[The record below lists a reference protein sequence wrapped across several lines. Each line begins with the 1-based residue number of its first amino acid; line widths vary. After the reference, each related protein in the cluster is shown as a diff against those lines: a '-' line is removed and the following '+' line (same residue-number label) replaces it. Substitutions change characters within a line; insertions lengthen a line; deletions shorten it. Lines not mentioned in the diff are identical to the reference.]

1 MGSRVAFVDDV
12 AAAKDFTSGDVVRK
26 TDFRNFFPS
35 PYAGRVVF
43 VDYRNGTVQVQWPWG
58 SEQEYPTELIRDL
71 SGDVAPPMSL
81 DQTYSTW
88 SQTRFENDAVA
99 LKADAKWR
107 KSLTASVV
115 ARYEASTAPL
125 WRAACKAHHDGLD
138 EIAAFMSL
146 SAGLS
151 EQYGDDAVRLTVANL
166 YDAGRTLSPRLA
178 LYWKDKGRRYKV
190 TQREKSMGK
199 IRCPRCGAE
208 GMRPRTYR
216 ANKKVL
222 SCTGCGFS
230 ISPKDLIW
238 DEALPGGVTAPT
250 PAEGAEIPDP
260 PSKKKAASDLLSIAS
275 ALHGSDPA
283 AARAL
288 VAAVAAA
295 GFRPRFSVI
304 NPGVKTWEQ
313 HMDEMLSVLKSL
325 DQELGSALTDYE
337 DADEFA
343 KFFEDGI
350 SEEEELRKVLDRTK
364 ALGKVA
370 SRVSADEQTSGFKD
384 FFKSMSKKLKRDKK
398 SDDPSAVPSYQMDD
412 KAMDDFVEGS
422 RDWADASTYIEQEYS
437 ENREFFDGAKALL
450 ADMDDVRIEPTR
462 DKIRAIRDRIPAL
475 IKRGQEILSGA
486 RKHLS
491 DAVQLEDGDGP
502 VNEDGKPVQ
511 LEGEEPA
518 AAPDTHGGQDPKHF
532 QWTVKHYVDMLRESL
547 DDPDKMK
554 KYLKEL
560 YNEVGP
566 QLKAASSDP
575 FAYRGQAKHAAVRAA
590 ARRVITPVL
599 VKIAQAR
606 PSTRP
611 VLLPI
616 LRAAAGR

>member
-12 AAAKDFTSGDVVRK
+12 AAAKDFTSGDTVRK
-26 TDFRNFFPS
+26 TDFRGFFPS

-58 SEQEYPTELIRDL
+58 SEQEYPTELIRDT
-71 SGDVAPPMSL
+71 SGMVMPPERL
-81 DQTYSTW
+81 DQTYSSW
-88 SQTRFENDAVA
+88 SQTRFENDVAA

-115 ARYEASTAPL
+115 AKYEVSTAPL
-125 WRAACKAHHDGLD
+125 WRAACKAHHDGLG
-138 EIAAFMSL
+138 EIAAFMALSSL
-146 SAGLS
+146 SDR
-151 EQYGDDAVRLTVANL
+151 YGDDAVRLEVANL
-166 YDAGRTLSPRLA
+166 YDAGRSVPARLA

-190 TQREKSMGK
+190 TQREKSIGK

-208 GMRPRTYR
+208 GMKPRTYR

-222 SCTGCGFS
+222 NCVGCGFS

-238 DEALPGGVTAPT
+238 DEALPQDAPVPN
-250 PAEGAEIPDP
+250 PAEGAEIPAP
-260 PSKKKAASDLLSIAS
+260 PSRKKAASDLLAIAS
-275 ALHGSDPA
+275 ALHGSEPG

-288 VAAVAAA
+288 VAAVEVA
-295 GFRPRFSVI
+295 GFRSRISVI

-325 DQELGSALTDYE
+325 DQELGSALTDFE

-350 SEEEELRKVLDRTK
+350 SEEEELRKILDRTK

-398 SDDPSAVPSYQMDD
+398 SDDPSAAPTSYQLDD

-422 RDWADASTYIEQEYS
+422 RDWTDASHYIEEEFR
-437 ENREFFDGAKALL
+437 ENRDFFDGAKALL
-450 ADMDDVRIEPTR
+450 ADMDDVRIEPSR
-462 DKIRAIRDRIPAL
+462 DRIRAIRDRIPAL

-486 RKHLS
+486 RKHLTE
-491 DAVQLEDGDGP
+491 AVESGGPAGD
-502 VNEDGKPVQ
+502 DGKPAQV
-511 LEGEEPA
+511 EGEEPA
-518 AAPDTHGGQDPKHF
+518 SPDTHGTEDPKHF

-599 VKIAQAR
+599 VKIAQTR
-606 PSTRP
+606 PATRP

>member
-26 TDFRNFFPS
+26 TDFRSFFPS

-58 SEQEYPTELIRDL
+58 SEQEYPTELIRDI
-71 SGDVAPPMSL
+71 SGTVAPPMSL

-88 SQTRFENDAVA
+88 SRTRFENDVIA

-115 ARYEASTAPL
+115 AKYEVSTAPL

-138 EIAAFMSL
+138 EIAAFMALAS
-146 SAGLS
+146 GLS
-151 EQYGDDAVRLTVANL
+151 EQYGDDAVRLEVANL
-166 YDAGRTLSPRLA
+166 YDAGRSLPPRLA

-190 TQREKSMGK
+190 TQREKSIGK

-208 GMRPRTYR
+208 GMKPRTYR

-222 SCTGCGFS
+222 NCVGCGFS

-238 DEALPGGVTAPT
+238 DEAMPQEGVVPT
-250 PAEGAEIPDP
+250 PAEGAEIPAP
-260 PSKKKAASDLLSIAS
+260 PSRKKAASDLLAIAS
-275 ALHGSDPA
+275 RLHGSDPA
-283 AARAL
+283 ASRAL
-288 VAAVAAA
+288 VAAVGFA
-295 GFRPRFSVI
+295 GFRPRISVI

-350 SEEEELRKVLDRTK
+350 SEEEELRKILERTK

-384 FFKSMSKKLKRDKK
+384 FFKSMSKKLKKDKK
-398 SDDPSAVPSYQMDD
+398 SEDPSAIPTSYNMDD

-422 RDWADASTYIEQEYS
+422 RDWTDASHYIEEEFR
-437 ENREFFDGAKALL
+437 ENRDFFDGAKALL
-450 ADMDDVRIEPTR
+450 SDMDDVRIDPSR

-486 RKHLS
+486 RKHLTDS
-491 DAVQLEDGDGP
+491 VQLEGGDEP
-502 VNEDGKPVQ
+502 VNEGGKPVQ
-511 LEGEEPA
+511 LEGDEDEPA
-518 AAPDTHGGQDPKHF
+518 ASPDTHGKQDPKHF

-566 QLKAASSDP
+566 QLKAASSDLR
-575 FAYRGQAKHAAVRAA
+575 ATRAA

-599 VKIAQAR
+599 VRIAQTR

-611 VLLPI
+611 ILLPI

>member
-1 MGSRVAFVDDV
+1 MLSRTAFVDDV

-26 TDFRNFFPS
+26 TDFRSFFPS

-58 SEQEYPTELIRDL
+58 SEQEYPTELIRDI
-71 SGDVAPPMSL
+71 SGTVAPPVSL
-81 DQTYSTW
+81 DQTYSSW
-88 SQTRFENDAVA
+88 SQTRFENDVLA

-115 ARYEASTAPL
+115 ARYEASTAPI
-125 WRAACKAHHDGLD
+125 WRLACKLHHAGLD
-138 EIAAFMSL
+138 EIAAYMSI
-146 SAGLS
+146 SSELS
-151 EQYGDDAVRLTVANL
+151 EKFGDDAVRLTVANL
-166 YDAGRTLSPRLA
+166 YDAGSSIPPRLA

-190 TQREKSMGK
+190 TQREKSIGK

-208 GMRPRTYR
+208 GMKPRTYR

-222 SCTGCGFS
+222 TCTPCGFS

-238 DEALPGGVTAPT
+238 DESAPDSAVAPT
-250 PAEGAEIPDP
+250 PAEGVEIPAP
-260 PSKKKAASDLLSIAS
+260 PSRERAKRKAAANLLAIADAIFS
-275 ALHGSDPA
+275 ASPDS
-283 AARAL
+283 ARAL
-288 VAAVAAA
+288 VAAVSSTGYA
-295 GFRPRFSVI
+295 RLSVI

-325 DQELGSALTDYE
+325 DQELGSALSDYE

-350 SEEEELRKVLDRTK
+350 SEEEELRKILDRTK

-370 SRVSADEQTSGFKD
+370 SRVAADEQTSGFKD
-384 FFKSMSKKLKRDKK
+384 FFKSMSKKLKKDKR
-398 SDDPSAVPSYQMDD
+398 SEDPSAAPSSYQMDD
-412 KAMDDFVEGS
+412 KTMDDFVEGS
-422 RDWADASTYIEQEYS
+422 REWTDASHYIEEEFR
-437 ENREFFDGAKALL
+437 ENRDFFDGAKALL

-486 RKHLS
+486 RDHLQTMVKPV
-491 DAVQLEDGDGP
+491 DLEDGSED
-502 VNEDGKPVQ
+502 VLMNEDGS
-511 LEGEEPA
+511 A
-518 AAPDTHGGQDPKHF
+518 AEAPSPDTHGTQDPKHF

-547 DDPDKMK
+547 DDPDKMT

-566 QLKAASSDP
+566 QLKAASADL
-575 FAYRGQAKHAAVRAA
+575 QATRAA

-599 VKIAQAR
+599 VRLAKVR
-606 PSTRP
+606 PSTRA
-611 VLLPI
+611 VILPI
-616 LRAAAGR
+616 LKSAAGL

>member
-1 MGSRVAFVDDV
+1 MVSRIAFVDDV

-58 SEQEYPTELIRDL
+58 SEQMYPTELIRDL
-71 SGDVAPPMSL
+71 SGDVAPPASL
-81 DQTYSTW
+81 DQTYSSW
-88 SQTRFENDAVA
+88 SQTRFENDVA
-99 LKADAKWR
+99 ALRADERWR

-115 ARYEASTAPL
+115 SKYESATVPV
-125 WRAACKAHHDGLD
+125 WRAACKAHFDGLD
-138 EIAAFMSL
+138 EVAAFMSVS
-146 SAGLS
+146 SALS
-151 EQYGDDAVRLTVANL
+151 ERFGDDAVRLTVANL
-166 YDAGRTLSPRLA
+166 YDAGREVPPHLA
-178 LYWKDKGRRYKV
+178 LYWKDKGRKYKV
-190 TQREKSMGK
+190 TQRERSMGK

-208 GMRPRTYR
+208 GMKPRTYR

-222 SCTGCGFS
+222 SCGGCGFS

-238 DEALPGGVTAPT
+238 DEVLPQAAVVPT

-260 PSKKKAASDLLSIAS
+260 PSAKSRARKAASGLFALSDTLPADAS
-275 ALHGSDPA
+275 
-283 AARAL
+283 RAL
-288 VAAVAAA
+288 VAAIAAA
-295 GFRPRFSVI
+295 GYRRVSVV

-325 DQELGSALTDYE
+325 DQELGKALSDYE

-350 SEEEELRKVLDRTK
+350 SEEEELRKILDRTK

-370 SRVSADEQTSGFKD
+370 SCVSADEQTSGFKD
-384 FFKSMSKKLKRDKK
+384 FFKSMSKKLKKDKR
-398 SDDPSAVPSYQMDD
+398 SDDPSALQTSYNMDD

-422 RDWADASTYIEQEYS
+422 RDWTDASQYIEEEFR
-437 ENREFFDGAKALL
+437 ENRDFFDGAKALL

-475 IKRGQEILSGA
+475 IKRGQDILSGA
-486 RKHLS
+486 RDHLKAGAVELEGS
-491 DAVQLEDGDGP
+491 DEDSP
-502 VNEDGKPVQ
+502 VNPEGKPID
-511 LEGEEPA
+511 LEEDQPQPS
-518 AAPDTHGGQDPKHF
+518 PDTHGSQDPKHF

-547 DDPDKMK
+547 DDPDKMM

-560 YNEVGP
+560 YADVGP
-566 QLKAASSDP
+566 QLKAASSDL
-575 FAYRGQAKHAAVRAA
+575 QATRMA

-599 VKIAQAR
+599 VRVAKAR
-606 PSTRP
+606 PAMRP

>member
-1 MGSRVAFVDDV
+1 MLRTAFVDDV

-26 TDFRNFFPS
+26 TDMRNFFPS

-58 SEQEYPTELIRDL
+58 SEQESPTELIRDL
-71 SGDVAPPMSL
+71 SGDVAPPLAL
-81 DQTYSTW
+81 DQTYSSW
-88 SQTRFENDAVA
+88 SQTRFENDVEA

-107 KSLTASVV
+107 KSLTASV
-115 ARYEASTAPL
+115 AAKYEVSTAPL

-146 SAGLS
+146 STALS
-151 EQYGDDAVRLTVANL
+151 EKFGDDAVRLTVANL
-166 YDAGRTLSPRLA
+166 YDAGRTPSPRLA

-199 IRCPRCGAE
+199 IRCPRCGAD

-238 DEALPGGVTAPT
+238 DEALPEAVVVPT
-250 PAEGAEIPDP
+250 PAEGAEIPAP
-260 PSKKKAASDLLSIAS
+260 PSKERARKKAASNLLSIAESLS
-275 ALHGSDPA
+275 ASSPEA
-283 AARAL
+283 SRAL
-288 VAAVAAA
+288 VAAVAVST
-295 GFRPRFSVI
+295 GYGRLSVI

-313 HMDEMLSVLKSL
+313 HMDEMLYVLKSL
-325 DQELGSALTDYE
+325 DQELGSALSDYE

-350 SEEEELRKVLDRTK
+350 SEEEELRKILDRTK

-384 FFKSMSKKLKRDKK
+384 FFKSMSKKLKKDKK
-398 SDDPSAVPSYQMDD
+398 SDDPSALQTSYNIDD
-412 KAMDDFVEGS
+412 NAMDEFVEGT
-422 RDWADASTYIEQEYS
+422 REWTDASHYIEEEFR
-437 ENREFFDGAKALL
+437 ENRDFFDGAKALL
-450 ADMDDVRIEPTR
+450 SDMDDVRIEPTR

-486 RKHLS
+486 RDHLQTMVKPV
-491 DAVQLEDGDGP
+491 DLEDGSED
-502 VNEDGKPVQ
+502 VLMNEDGSSAEAPS
-511 LEGEEPA
+511 
-518 AAPDTHGGQDPKHF
+518 PDTHGKQDPKHF
-532 QWTVKHYVDMLRESL
+532 QWTVRHYVDMLRESL

-560 YNEVGP
+560 YNDVGP
-566 QLKAASSDP
+566 QLKAASTDL
-575 FAYRGQAKHAAVRAA
+575 RATRTA
-590 ARRVITPVL
+590 ARRIITPVL
-599 VKIAQAR
+599 VRLARTR
-606 PSTRP
+606 PSTRA
-611 VLLPI
+611 VILPI

>member
-1 MGSRVAFVDDV
+1 MLRTAFVDDV

-58 SEQEYPTELIRDL
+58 SEQESPTELIRDL
-71 SGDVAPPMSL
+71 SGDVAPPLSL
-81 DQTYSTW
+81 DQTYSSW
-88 SQTRFENDAVA
+88 AQTRFENDVDA

-107 KSLTASVV
+107 KSLTAAV
-115 ARYEASTAPL
+115 AAKYEVSTAPL
-125 WRAACKAHHDGLD
+125 WRAACKAQHDGLD

-146 SAGLS
+146 STALS
-151 EQYGDDAVRLTVANL
+151 EKFGDDAVRLTVANL

-238 DEALPGGVTAPT
+238 DEALPEAVVVPT

-260 PSKKKAASDLLSIAS
+260 PSKERAKKKAASNLLSIAES
-275 ALHGSDPA
+275 LA
-283 AARAL
+283 ASSPDASRAL
-288 VAAVAAA
+288 VAAVAAST
-295 GFRPRFSVI
+295 GYSRLSVI

-325 DQELGSALTDYE
+325 DQELGSALSDYE

-350 SEEEELRKVLDRTK
+350 SEEEELRKILDRTK

-384 FFKSMSKKLKRDKK
+384 FFKSMSKKLKKDKK
-398 SDDPSAVPSYQMDD
+398 SEDPASVPTSYNIDD

-422 RDWADASTYIEQEYS
+422 RPWMDASQYIEEEFR
-437 ENREFFDGAKALL
+437 ENRDFFDGAKALL

-462 DKIRAIRDRIPAL
+462 DRIRAIRDRIPAL
-475 IKRGQEILSGA
+475 IKRGQEVLSGA
-486 RKHLS
+486 RDHLKQS
-491 DAVQLEDGDGP
+491 EPVKMEGEEGPVNAEGKQVQLE
-502 VNEDGKPVQ
+502 EDA
-511 LEGEEPA
+511 EP
-518 AAPDTHGGQDPKHF
+518 AAPDTHGSQDPKHF

-547 DDPDKMK
+547 DDPDKMT

-566 QLKAASSDP
+566 QLKAASTDL
-575 FAYRGQAKHAAVRAA
+575 QATRMA

-599 VKIAQAR
+599 VRLAQSR
-606 PSTRP
+606 PSTRA
-611 VLLPI
+611 VILPI

>member
-1 MGSRVAFVDDV
+1 MLRTAFVDDV
-12 AAAKDFTSGDVVRK
+12 AAAKDFTSGDTVRK
-26 TDFRNFFPS
+26 TDFRGFFPS

-71 SGDVAPPMSL
+71 SGDVAPPLSL
-81 DQTYSTW
+81 DQTYSSW
-88 SQTRFENDAVA
+88 SQTRFENDVMA

-107 KSLTASVV
+107 KTLTASVV
-115 ARYEASTAPL
+115 AKYEASTAPL

-138 EIAAFMSL
+138 QIAAYMSL

-151 EQYGDDAVRLTVANL
+151 ETYGDDAVRLEVANL
-166 YDAGRTLSPRLA
+166 YDAALSSRLA

-190 TQREKSMGK
+190 TQREKSAGK

-222 SCTGCGFS
+222 TCTPCGFS

-238 DEALPGGVTAPT
+238 DEANPGAVPT
-250 PAEGAEIPDP
+250 PAEGVEMPAP
-260 PSKKKAASDLLSIAS
+260 PSKKKAASNLLSIAAS
-275 ALHGSDPA
+275 LVASDPA
-283 AARAL
+283 ASRAL

-295 GFRPRFSVI
+295 GLRLSVV

-325 DQELGSALTDYE
+325 DQELGSALSDYE

-350 SEEEELRKVLDRTK
+350 SEEEELRKILDRTK
-364 ALGKVA
+364 SLGKVA
-370 SRVSADEQTSGFKD
+370 SRLAADEQTSGFKD
-384 FFKSMSKKLKRDKK
+384 FWKSMTKKLRKDQK
-398 SDDPSAVPSYQMDD
+398 DADPSVPTSFNMDD
-412 KAMDDFVEGS
+412 KAMDEFVDGS
-422 RDWADASTYIEQEYS
+422 RDWLDASQYIAEEYR
-437 ENREFFDGAKALL
+437 ENRDFFDGAKALL
-450 ADMDDVRIEPTR
+450 SDMDDVRIDPTR

-486 RKHLS
+486 RDHLKTM
-491 DAVQLEDGDGP
+491 VNLEGEDGP
-502 VNEDGKPVQ
+502 INEDGKPVQ
-511 LEGEEPA
+511 LEEDAPA
-518 AAPDTHGGQDPKHF
+518 PSPDTHGKQDPKHF

-547 DDPDKMK
+547 DDPDKMT

-566 QLKAASSDP
+566 QLKAASASL
-575 FAYRGQAKHAAVRAA
+575 REERRAA
-590 ARRVITPVL
+590 QRVITPVL
-599 VKIAQAR
+599 LKLAKSR
-606 PSTRP
+606 PSTRA
-611 VLLPI
+611 VILPI
-616 LRAAAGR
+616 LKSAAGR